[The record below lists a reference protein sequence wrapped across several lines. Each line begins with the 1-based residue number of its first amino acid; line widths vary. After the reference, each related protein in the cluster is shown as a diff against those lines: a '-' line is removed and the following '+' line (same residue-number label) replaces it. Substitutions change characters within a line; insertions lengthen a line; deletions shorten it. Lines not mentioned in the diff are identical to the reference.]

1 MTETIKLLNGYKPDW
16 ENVRYGS
23 LEELKELLL
32 YKRIVK
38 WDKNFLLLEDGTRV
52 TIEMSESDCCAYA
65 GGEFKD
71 VKLDAIITD
80 IKIGEQVTTEEIDSG
95 ESESKNTVTIYHN
108 QNPIALAECEAN
120 DGNGGYYYSVG
131 SLVVGRIHFPV
142 VEA

>member
-1 MTETIKLLNGYKPDW
+1 MTKTIELPGCFKPEQEDA
-16 ENVRYGS
+16 RYGS

-38 WDKNFLLLEDGTRV
+38 WDKDSLLLDDGTKV
-52 TIEMSESDCCAYA
+52 TIEMSESECCAYA
-65 GGEFKD
+65 DGEFKD

-80 IKIGEQVTTEEIDSG
+80 VKVGEQVTKKEEYGTTENS
-95 ESESKNTVTIYHN
+95 NTVTIYHN

-131 SLVVGRIHFPV
+131 SLVIGKIHFPV